1 MGVFFLGVPTT
12 GACRDCRLLTVTAGG
27 SLTATVDCAASSDA
41 CVPSTSSGSA
51 PSETDEDG
59 EGANTG
65 VKPTLSVPQRLLN
78 LSTGGGSREGGG
90 ERGIMGRGR
99 RATKRRGT
107 PCGVGKM
114 HPLNHLARMHACLFG
129 AAATQRQPR
138 NTRQHLEDS
147 SNAMSCGVGADALFR
162 SEASIT
168 GTTRAAR
175 TRMLAATFHAP

>member
-1 MGVFFLGVPTT
+1 ME
-12 GACRDCRLLTVTAGG
+12 
-27 SLTATVDCAASSDA
+27 SAASWGEDVA
-41 CVPSTSSGSA
+41 PPS
-51 PSETDEDG
+51 
-59 EGANTG
+59 GAALR
-65 VKPTLSVPQRLLN
+65 V
-78 LSTGGGSREGGG
+78 
-90 ERGIMGRGR
+90 
-99 RATKRRGT
+99 AWD
-107 PCGVGKM
+107 KM

-147 SNAMSCGVGADALFR
+147 SNAMSCGVGDDALFR